1 MRTSIFI
8 LEDNMTQIKTLTRY
22 IHNYAPDIELCIA
35 SSKEEAFILLK
46 NHPDFNAYLLDVSL
60 GSADLDTDGLAV
72 ANYIID
78 SHTTTA
84 AGNRNI
90 IFITAFPEHIYTAV
104 NDIHCTAY
112 LLKPYTQKDLY
123 AQLDAIFHTEYAL
136 QLKTLEGIYAKLNF
150 AEIYY
155 IESHARYMY
164 FHTTQ
169 GIIKSRQYRLKEL
182 TTLLPSFFIQ
192 CHKSYIINSK
202 YIDFVSPGQ
211 HFIQLKTIGEQIPYG
226 NRYYSVTQEQ
236 IR

>member
-1 MRTSIFI
+1 MKTSIFI
-8 LEDNMTQIKTLTRY
+8 LEDNMTQVKTLTRY

-46 NHPDFNAYLLDVSL
+46 NHPDFNAYLLD
-60 GSADLDTDGLAV
+60 
-72 ANYIID
+72 
-78 SHTTTA
+78 
-84 AGNRNI
+84 
-90 IFITAFPEHIYTAV
+90 
-104 NDIHCTAY
+104 
-112 LLKPYTQKDLY
+112 LKPYTQKDLY
-123 AQLDAIFHTEYAL
+123 AQLDTIFHTEYAL

-211 HFIQLKTIGEQIPYG
+211 HFIQLKTIDEQIPYG
-226 NRYYSVTQEQ
+226 DRYYSVTQEQ

>member
-1 MRTSIFI
+1 MLIC
-8 LEDNMTQIKTLTRY
+8 LT
-22 IHNYAPDIELCIA
+22 
-35 SSKEEAFILLK
+35 
-46 NHPDFNAYLLDVSL
+46 YLLVVQIWI
-60 GSADLDTDGLAV
+60 TDGLAV

-78 SHTTTA
+78 SRTTTA

-211 HFIQLKTIGEQIPYG
+211 HFHISLKQSM
-226 NRYYSVTQEQ
+226 NRFLTETVITPLRRNRSDNLFYESHRRT
-236 IR
+236 

>member
-1 MRTSIFI
+1 MIFI
-8 LEDNMTQIKTLTRY
+8 V
-22 IHNYAPDIELCIA
+22 P
-35 SSKEEAFILLK
+35 
-46 NHPDFNAYLLDVSL
+46 P
-60 GSADLDTDGLAV
+60 
-72 ANYIID
+72 
-78 SHTTTA
+78 
-84 AGNRNI
+84 
-90 IFITAFPEHIYTAV
+90 
-104 NDIHCTAY
+104 Y